1 MFEVPGPLGGLGQQ
15 LSEPE
20 PPALGVS
27 LGQVILRPT
36 VQFLRYPLVAEPA
49 KRVVVSG
56 AAGILGAAVA
66 QAFASSGAQ
75 VALVDRATDAH
86 GLDKKLGAP
95 HFFLGGI
102 DLADLAQSQR
112 AMETIVSRLGGID
125 VLVNIAG
132 GFRWE
137 TVGDGKVDTW
147 DFLYTLNVKT
157 ALCAS
162 KAALAHLSK
171 NRGRIVNVGA
181 AAVAKAAAGMGA
193 YTASKSGVIKLT
205 EALAEELKEQGINVN
220 AVLPS
225 ILDAPANRADMPKA
239 DFSKWVA
246 PAALAD
252 VIVFLASDAARAI
265 TGASIPVTGR
275 V

>member
-1 MFEVPGPLGGLGQQ
+1 M
-15 LSEPE
+15 
-20 PPALGVS
+20 
-27 LGQVILRPT
+27 
-36 VQFLRYPLVAEPA
+36 AETP

-56 AAGILGAAVA
+56 AAGALGSAVA
-66 QAFASSGAQ
+66 QAFADSGAK
-75 VALVDRATDAH
+75 VALIDRASDAK

-95 HFFLGGI
+95 HFFLGDV
-102 DLADLAQSQR
+102 DLADAAHAQR
-112 AMETIVSRLGGID
+112 AMATVVTRLGGID

-137 TVGDGKVDTW
+137 TVADGKVDTW
-147 DFLYTLNVKT
+147 DFLYTINVKT

-162 KAALAHLSK
+162 KAALPHLSPG
-171 NRGRIVNVGA
+171 RGRIINIGA
-181 AAVAKAAAGMGA
+181 AAVAKAGAGMGA

-205 EALAEELKEQGINVN
+205 EALAEELKERGINVN

-225 ILDAPANRADMPKA
+225 IIDTPANRADMPHA

-265 TGASIPVTGR
+265 TGASIPVTGK